1 LLRRAPLGVL
11 FYGVLQG
18 EQIPLPLKHYKA
30 DLNLSCGKTT
40 LARLIAKRT
49 NAIFRE
55 LSATVVGINDVR
67 PLFDEAKNALQL
79 TGRCVY
85 SIKPF

>member
-1 LLRRAPLGVL
+1 VVSLLHDRT
-11 FYGVLQG
+11 
-18 EQIPLPLKHYKA
+18 
-30 DLNLSCGKTT
+30 DLAFSCGKTT

-55 LSATVVGINDVR
+55 LSATIVGINDVR
-67 PLFDEAKNALQL
+67 PIFDEAKNALQL

-85 SIKPF
+85 LSKPF